1 MRVDEEFRTI
11 LKERQ
16 KHRGLRGSLLLLSK
30 LFLYA
35 FIVGWASISE
45 EDDVPRAEGRIMP
58 NSSLQTLQAPE
69 AGSVQR
75 VLVNEGDLVQVG
87 DIVIEMDG
95 TFVTASL
102 DQDRQR
108 LFALRARAARLESE
122 IAGSGLEIPVEV
134 TALSP
139 EVAASEAA
147 LFSARRAALQAEKD
161 VLFNQIEQ
169 QALAIKESEAMFDAA
184 SATRGLVEQQID
196 LIAPLVERD
205 LEPQTSLLQMKIQ
218 LGEWESRAAQAMSA
232 INREIM
238 RQQEIENRVLA
249 LDRSFRSTALEELT
263 QVKAELAAL
272 DATLPAL
279 EERVKR
285 FVLRA
290 PVRGI
295 INQVFVPHAGGVV
308 GSGQELLEIVPVDE
322 KLLVEVFVKPADIAF
337 LYPGQPVNT
346 KVTAYDFS
354 RYGALD
360 GHISRI
366 GASVAKHPERDENVF
381 FVEVITSSEL
391 LDADQQALDI
401 VPGMVAE
408 VEFLSDR
415 KTVLDYIVKPVMRV
429 RERAFRD

>member
-1 MRVDEEFRTI
+1 
-11 LKERQ
+11 
-16 KHRGLRGSLLLLSK
+16 
-30 LFLYA
+30 
-35 FIVGWASISE
+35 
-45 EDDVPRAEGRIMP
+45 
-58 NSSLQTLQAPE
+58 
-69 AGSVQR
+69 
-75 VLVNEGDLVQVG
+75 
-87 DIVIEMDG
+87 
-95 TFVTASL
+95 
-102 DQDRQR
+102 
-108 LFALRARAARLESE
+108 
-122 IAGSGLEIPVEV
+122 
-134 TALSP
+134 
-139 EVAASEAA
+139 
-147 LFSARRAALQAEKD
+147 
-161 VLFNQIEQ
+161 
-169 QALAIKESEAMFDAA
+169 
-184 SATRGLVEQQID
+184 
-196 LIAPLVERD
+196 
-205 LEPQTSLLQMKIQ
+205 
-218 LGEWESRAAQAMSA
+218 
-232 INREIM
+232 
-238 RQQEIENRVLA
+238 
-249 LDRSFRSTALEELT
+249 ALEELT

-290 PVRGI
+290 PVKGI
-295 INQVFVPHAGGVV
+295 INQVFVPNAGGVV

-322 KLLVEVFVKPADIAF
+322 KLLVEAFVKPADIAF

-391 LDADQQALDI
+391 LDADQQALVI

-408 VEFLSDR
+408 VVFLSDR

>member
-1 MRVDEEFRTI
+1 M
-11 LKERQ
+11 L
-16 KHRGLRGSLLLLSK
+16 RGLRGALLLLSILL
-30 LFLYA
+30 LFA
-35 FIVGWASISE
+35 FIVGWASVAE
-45 EDDVPRAEGRIMP
+45 VDDVTRAEGRIMP

-87 DIVIEMDG
+87 DIVVEMDG

-169 QALAIKESEAMFDAA
+169 QALAIRESEAMFDAA

-249 LDRSFRSTALEELT
+249 LDRSFRSSALEELT

-295 INQVFVPHAGGVV
+295 INQVFVPNAGGVV
-308 GSGQELLEIVPVDE
+308 GSGQELLELVPVDD
-322 KLLVEVFVKPADIAF
+322 KLLVEAFVKPADIAF
-337 LYPGQPVNT
+337 LYPGQPENT

-391 LDADQQALDI
+391 LDADQQAVGID
-401 VPGMVAE
+401 PGRVAGD
-408 VEFLSDR
+408 EFLTDR